1 MADCS
6 MQNANAFLDVR
17 KGLASSDAY
26 NWQLVGGRSQV
37 NSRPSLDK
45 ILARTVAADGSNG

>member
-1 MADCS
+1 

-45 ILARTVAADGSNG
+45 ILARTVAADGSSG